1 VLLEGKTAVIYG
13 GGGSIGGGVAQ
24 VFAREGA
31 RLFLAGRTLSKLQA
45 VADTIGSGVDV
56 AEVDVAE
63 VDALDAASVNAHA
76 DAVAAAAGG
85 IDISFNVISQQDVQG
100 TPMVEM
106 DVEDYLRPVVTTAR
120 STFLTAAAAAR
131 HMRGQ
136 ADGGVILFFGGAAD
150 PPRGIHLGGLQT
162 AFHAVEAMR
171 RQLSSELG
179 ADGIR
184 VVTLRTSG
192 VAESISDP
200 SLRERISRG
209 IADAS
214 LLGRIPTLE
223 DVGNAAAFAAS
234 DRARMITAAHIDISA
249 GTFMD

>member
-1 VLLEGKTAVIYG
+1 MQLENKTAVIYG
-13 GGGSIGGGVAQ
+13 GGGAIGGGVAR

-31 RLFLAGRTLSKLQA
+31 RLFLAGRTLSKLEA
-45 VADTIGSGVDV
+45 VADSLGGEIS
-56 AEVDVAE
+56 VAE
-63 VDALDAASVNAHA
+63 VDALDADAVNAHA
-76 DAVAAAAGG
+76 DAVVAEAGR

-106 DVEDYLRPVVTTAR
+106 DVKDYLRPVVTTVR

-131 HMRGQ
+131 QMRTQ
-136 ADGGVILFFGGAAD
+136 ERGGVILLFGGAAD
-150 PPRGIHLGGLQT
+150 PPRGVHLGGLQT

-171 RQLSSELG
+171 RQLSAELG

-192 VAESISDP
+192 IAESISDP
-200 SLRERISRG
+200 SLRERITQG
-209 IADAS
+209 IVDAS
-214 LLGRIPTLE
+214 LLGRVPTLE

-234 DRARMITAAHIDISA
+234 DRARMVTAAHIDISA

>member
-1 VLLEGKTAVIYG
+1 MLLEGKTAVIYG
-13 GGGSIGGGVAQ
+13 GGGSVGGGVAR
-24 VFAREGA
+24 VFAHEGA
-31 RLFLAGRTLSKLQA
+31 RLFLAGRTRSKLEA
-45 VADTIGSGVDV
+45 VAESLGSG
-56 AEVDVAE
+56 ARASVAE
-63 VDALDAASVNAHA
+63 VDALDADSVNAHA
-76 DAVAAAAGG
+76 DAVAAEAGG

-100 TPMVEM
+100 TPMVDM

-120 STFLTAAAAAR
+120 TTFLTAAAAAR
-131 HMRGQ
+131 HMRRQPG
-136 ADGGVILFFGGAAD
+136 GGVILMFGGAAN
-150 PPRGIHLGGLQT
+150 PPRGLHLGGLQT

-192 VAESISDP
+192 IAEAISDP
-200 SLRERISRG
+200 SLRERITRG
-209 IADAS
+209 IVDAS
-214 LLGRIPTLE
+214 LLGRVPTLE

-234 DRARMITAAHIDISA
+234 DHARMVTAAHIDISA

>member
-192 VAESISDP
+192 IAESISDP

>member
-1 VLLEGKTAVIYG
+1 MLLEDKTAVIYG
-13 GGGSIGGGVAQ
+13 GGGAIGSGVAR

-31 RLFLAGRTLSKLQA
+31 RLFLAGRTRSKLEA
-45 VADTIGSGVDV
+45 VAGALGSGASVS
-56 AEVDVAE
+56 VAE
-63 VDALDAASVNAHA
+63 VDALDADAVNAHA
-76 DAVAAAAGG
+76 DAVVAAAGG

-120 STFLTAAAAAR
+120 TTFLTAAAAAR
-131 HMRGQ
+131 HMRRQPG
-136 ADGGVILFFGGAAD
+136 GGVILLFGGAAD

-171 RQLSSELG
+171 RQLSAELG

-192 VAESISDP
+192 IAESISDP
-200 SLRERISRG
+200 SLRERITEG
-209 IADAS
+209 IVEAS
-214 LLGRIPTLE
+214 LLGRVPTLQ

-234 DRARMITAAHIDISA
+234 DRARTVTAAHIDISA

>member
-85 IDISFNVISQQDVQG
+85 IDISFNAISQQDVQG

-150 PPRGIHLGGLQT
+150 PPRGLHLGGLQT
-162 AFHAVEAMR
+162 AFDAVEAMR

-192 VAESISDP
+192 IAESISDP

>member
-1 VLLEGKTAVIYG
+1 MLLEGKTAVIYG

-56 AEVDVAE
+56 AEVD
-63 VDALDAASVNAHA
+63 ALDPASVNAHA

-106 DVEDYLRPVVTTAR
+106 DVEDYLRPVVTTVR
-120 STFLTAAAAAR
+120 TTFLTAAAAAR
-131 HMRGQ
+131 HMRRQ
-136 ADGGVILFFGGAAD
+136 ASGGVILLFGGAAD
-150 PPRGIHLGGLQT
+150 PPRGFHLGGLQT

-171 RQLSSELG
+171 RQLSS
-179 ADGIR
+179 
-184 VVTLRTSG
+184 
-192 VAESISDP
+192 
-200 SLRERISRG
+200 
-209 IADAS
+209 
-214 LLGRIPTLE
+214 
-223 DVGNAAAFAAS
+223 
-234 DRARMITAAHIDISA
+234 
-249 GTFMD
+249 

>member
-1 VLLEGKTAVIYG
+1 MLLEDKTAVIYG
-13 GGGSIGGGVAQ
+13 GGGAIGGGVAR

-31 RLFLAGRTLSKLQA
+31 RLFLAGRTRSKLEA
-45 VADTIGSGVDV
+45 VAEALGPGASVS
-56 AEVDVAE
+56 
-63 VDALDAASVNAHA
+63 VDALDALDADAVTAHA
-76 DAVAAAAGG
+76 DAVVAEAGG

-106 DVEDYLRPVVTTAR
+106 DVDDYLRPVVTTAR
-120 STFLTAAAAAR
+120 TTFLTAVAAAR
-131 HMRGQ
+131 HMRRQ
-136 ADGGVILFFGGAAD
+136 ETGGVILLFGGAAD

-171 RQLSSELG
+171 RQLSAELG
-179 ADGIR
+179 GDGIR

-192 VAESISDP
+192 IAEAISDP
-200 SLRERISRG
+200 SLRERVSRG

-214 LLGRIPTLE
+214 LLGRVPTLE

-234 DRARMITAAHIDISA
+234 DRARMVTAAHIDISA

>member
-1 VLLEGKTAVIYG
+1 VRLEGKTAVIYG

-192 VAESISDP
+192 IAESISDP

>member
-1 VLLEGKTAVIYG
+1 MLLDGKTAVIYG
-13 GGGSIGGGVAQ
+13 GGGTIGGGVAK
-24 VFAREGA
+24 VFAAEGA

-45 VADTIGSGVDV
+45 VADAIGSG
-56 AEVDVAE
+56 VDVAE
-63 VDALDAASVNAHA
+63 VDALDAASVDAHA

-85 IDISFNVISQQDVQG
+85 IDISLNVISQQDVQG

-120 STFLTAAAAAR
+120 TTFLTAAAAAR

-136 ADGGVILFFGGAAD
+136 ANGGVILFFGGAAN
-150 PPRGIHLGGLQT
+150 PPRGFHLGGLQT

-192 VAESISDP
+192 IAESITDP

-209 IADAS
+209 IVDAS
-214 LLGRIPTLE
+214 LLGRVPTLE